1 MDDTR
6 LLNKTDME
14 KYQWGKKDKVY
25 GDAVISRS
33 DTSGPDKILKR
44 LTRMTE
50 VIGKEL
56 IRYFG
61 QKDFIALIVFRGC
74 IKDSRSVVKK
84 VRVETNPR
92 LIGVCP
98 R

>member
-1 MDDTR
+1 
-6 LLNKTDME
+6 
-14 KYQWGKKDKVY
+14 
-25 GDAVISRS
+25 
-33 DTSGPDKILKR
+33 
-44 LTRMTE
+44 MTE